1 MARIHRL
8 IVAAAACGLLAAHAA
23 AGPVSTRAELVALLA
38 DQLELEDFEGVS
50 LHAGTYLT
58 VPNPYSSTT
67 APAYNLV
74 PGVTYFA
81 PQSALR
87 LYAGFWNGDDSVLLT
102 SRTVLTITFD
112 TPQRAVGL
120 DSLFTAEVEFFS
132 GGTSLGVVTIGSGSA
147 FAGWSEPVAGITSI
161 VLTATRPDFDEVRI
175 DNLAF
180 GAAACPGDLDR
191 NGDVD
196 LDDLAVLLGD
206 FGCTAGCA
214 GDVDGDGDSDLT
226 DLSLLLANFGTTCP

>member
-1 MARIHRL
+1 MGLRDCL
-8 IVAAAACGLLAAHAA
+8 IAGLLCCGSFVGVAAG
-23 AGPVSTRAELVALLA
+23 GPVATRAELLAILA
-38 DQLELEDFEGVS
+38 DQVEIEDFEGVS

-58 VPNPYSSTT
+58 VPNPYSATT

-81 PQSALR
+81 PQSPLR

-102 SRTVLTITFD
+102 ATDVLTISFD

-120 DSLFTAEVEFFS
+120 DSLFHADVEFFS
-132 GGTSLGVVTIGSGSA
+132 GTTSLGVVTIDGTSA
-147 FAGWSEPVAGITSI
+147 FAGWSAPAAGITSV
-161 VLTATRPDFDEVRI
+161 VLTSASPGFAEVRI
-175 DNLAF
+175 DDLAF
-180 GAAACPGDLDR
+180 GAAACPGDLDG

-206 FGCTAGCA
+206 FGCASGCA
-214 GDVDGDGDSDLT
+214 ADVDGDGDT
-226 DLSLLLANFGTTCP
+226 DLSDLALLLANFGTTCP